1 LRERTFA
8 IHVSRGV
15 HDAALHGDVREPC
28 LKRLL
33 KPAGPIHHDQLG
45 RSEAA
50 SLQVLEQQGPL
61 GLGLRGPEPVGEQS
75 LGAVGGDREG
85 REHLAV
91 GDPQLGPDLVV
102 LPVQEQ
108 VAHLRWNGSL
118 VDRPLL
124 VLEDLGRSGHR
135 RAGDLLAHSSAET
148 RSKFL
153 PETPARN
160 SCPISRSSS

>member
-1 LRERTFA
+1 MTGDATSALVRATRQRKRTLHA
-8 IHVSRGV
+8 I
-15 HDAALHGDVREPC
+15 
-28 LKRLL
+28 
-33 KPAGPIHHDQLG
+33 
-45 RSEAA
+45 
-50 SLQVLEQQGPL
+50 LQVLEQQGPL

-108 VAHLRWNGSL
+108 VAHLRWNGSF

-124 VLEDLGRSGHR
+124 VLEDLGRSGHG
-135 RAGDLLAHSSAET
+135 RAGDLLAPQ
-148 RSKFL
+148 L
-153 PETPARN
+153 GGDPLQVPARDAGQEQLPDQPVELVGPPLVTIERLP
-160 SCPISRSSS
+160 SSR